1 MTPVKLTTFYNKHKK
16 VLYNAALR
24 ITGDSFD
31 AEEIVQDTIIKYLRY
46 SNLSMTE
53 QQTEAWL
60 RKCCVREA
68 VDMLRRKKALI
79 AAMERY
85 AGEEPQPDIS
95 DEAWQ
100 SLLQTEAPEKM
111 VTQIRRKLVELP
123 VGYRTV
129 LSLLLFEGYDYA
141 EAAEIM
147 KVSESTIR
155 TQYIRGKKKLLE
167 LINN

>member
-1 MTPVKLTTFYNKHKK
+1 MTPAKLTTFYNKHKK

-46 SNLSMTE
+46 NNMSMNE

-79 AAMERY
+79 AALERY
-85 AGEEPQPDIS
+85 AGEDVQPDES
-95 DEAWQ
+95 EKEWNGY
-100 SLLQTEAPEKM
+100 LQEGEPSEIIRK
-111 VTQIRRKLVELP
+111 IRRKLTEMP

-129 LSLLLFEGYDYA
+129 LSLLLFEGCDYS
-141 EAAEIM
+141 ETAEIL
-147 KVSESTIR
+147 KVSESTVR

-167 LINN
+167 MIKA